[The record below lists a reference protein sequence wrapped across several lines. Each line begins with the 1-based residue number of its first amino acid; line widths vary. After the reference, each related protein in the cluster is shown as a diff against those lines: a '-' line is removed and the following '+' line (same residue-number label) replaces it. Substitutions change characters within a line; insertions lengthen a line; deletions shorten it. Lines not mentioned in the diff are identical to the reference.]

1 MKALMVLAST
11 ALLSAA
17 LIVPAASLGH
27 DNGGNGGHGDGDF
40 IPCDN
45 PTVTGTNSHGDI
57 VGTDGPDVIRGGN
70 GSETIYG
77 GAGDDRICG
86 NHGSDTIYG
95 QGGSDTLQGN
105 HGADAL
111 VGGSRH
117 DHASGGAGGGDT
129 CEAEYMKS
137 CEK

>member
-1 MKALMVLAST
+1 MKATLMVLAST

-27 DNGGNGGHGDGDF
+27 DNGGNGGHGATF
-40 IPCDN
+40 IPCEN

-70 GSETIYG
+70 GSETIYA

-86 NHGSDTIYG
+86 NHGSDTLYG
-95 QGGSDTLQGN
+95 QGGDDTLQGN
-105 HGADAL
+105 HGADTL
-111 VGGSRH
+111 VGGSRW
-117 DHASGGAGGGDT
+117 DHVSGGAGGGDW

-137 CEK
+137 CQK